1 MSCNTFRM
9 DNAGLSCHE
18 RCAMRGIILDDELA
32 LCQIIA
38 SVLDE
43 MGVAYSMFQDPL
55 KALESMNGTE
65 YDFAFVDIG
74 LPGMDGLEFAKRL
87 RQKFAKADIVF
98 ITGSGDYDKAVQA
111 IKVGAYDFL
120 RKPFQRVELSM
131 CVARLVEK
139 RQLYEA
145 NKRQE
150 ILAFANE
157 MSLQLMH
164 ELRNPLTAIGGFS
177 KRLSADN
184 CRPEK
189 VQKYAKIVFEESVR
203 FEKTFDKILGH
214 LKAGAN

>member
-1 MSCNTFRM
+1 M